1 MIWGLILLG
10 ALIAWPFARE
20 ALRPRMNEKR
30 RQDAPGQF
38 TRLSRGLVHYQWLG
52 ADSGPVIV
60 CVHGLTTP
68 SFVFGPMAK
77 GLGMLG
83 YRVLVYD
90 HYGRGYSDRPKG
102 IQDSDFFVTSLNEL
116 LADQGINTPFTLL
129 GYSMGGGVVTA
140 FAARYPERIKQLI
153 LLAPVGMGHD
163 LGPIVR
169 MASNYEYFGRW
180 MLTVMYPRMLR
191 RGAEAERG
199 LEGDIEGV
207 VDLQIGEMK
216 YNGFVPAVINS
227 LRGICDESFEAD
239 HRTIAQSQI
248 PVLAIWG
255 AKDDIIPVSGADMLT
270 SWNPEAQ
277 HKIISD
283 ADHTLAYTATQAV
296 VDAIPPAD

>member
-1 MIWGLILLG
+1 MIWGLV
-10 ALIAWPFARE
+10 LIAAIIIWPFARE
-20 ALRPRMNEKR
+20 TLRPRMNEKH

-38 TRLSRGLVHYQWLG
+38 TNLSRGTVHYQWLG
-52 ADSGPVIV
+52 ADKGPVLV

-68 SFVFGPMAK
+68 SFVFGPIAK
-77 GLGMLG
+77 GLGKLG

-102 IQDSDFFVTSLNEL
+102 IQTSHFFAETLHEL
-116 LADQGINTPFTLL
+116 LADQGIDTPFTLL
-129 GYSMGGGVVTA
+129 GYSMGGGIVTA
-140 FAARYPERIKQLI
+140 FSARFPERIKQLI
-153 LLAPVGMGHD
+153 LLAPIGMGHD

-199 LEGDIEGV
+199 LQGDIEGV
-207 VDLQIGEMK
+207 VDLQINEMK
-216 YNGFVPAVINS
+216 YNGFVPAVLNS
-227 LRGICDESFEAD
+227 LRGICDEDREED
-239 HRTIAQSQI
+239 HKTMHAANI

-255 AKDDIIPVSGADMLT
+255 ETDDIIPVSGAEML
-270 SWNPEAQ
+270 SDWNPDAL
-277 HKIISD
+277 HKIIEG

-296 VDAIPPAD
+296 VDAIPKAD